1 VPRRG
6 EDLSAVGLKHKEWYM
21 MRRLGLTGIETLPML
36 GLVLAMFVWGSSFLA
51 LKIAFRG
58 YDPMV
63 AIWLRMVTA
72 TGLFACGWKS
82 LKNVVYTRGD
92 WKFLIFMALCEPC
105 MYFIFEAYAL
115 TLTSAS
121 QAGMITGILPLI
133 VALMARFFLGEVV
146 SGMTLIGFFLAIAG
160 VTWLSLG
167 GVAAPGAPRPVLGN
181 FLELM
186 AMCWGA
192 GYTICLKKMSCRYP
206 PLFLTAV
213 QSVIGS
219 VFFLFPVLLVPS
231 VHLPHTFDPLAT
243 LAIVYLGT
251 VVTLGGYGL
260 YNYGVSKLP
269 ASRATAFTNLVPVFA
284 LILGW
289 LVLGETLTVV
299 QCWGALLVMA
309 GVVVSQHFG
318 QKKKNGLQSGS

>member
-1 VPRRG
+1 MI
-6 EDLSAVGLKHKEWYM
+6 K
-21 MRRLGLTGIETLPML
+21 RLGLTGTDTLPML

-58 YDPMV
+58 YDPLM
-63 AIWLRMVTA
+63 AIWLRMVVA
-72 TGLFACGWKS
+72 TCVFACGWKS
-82 LKNVVYTRGD
+82 LKNVVYIKGD
-92 WKFLIFMALCEPC
+92 WKFLVFMALCEPC
-105 MYFIFEAYAL
+105 MYFTFEAYAL
-115 TLTSAS
+115 TQTSAS
-121 QAGMITGILPLI
+121 QAGMITAILPLI
-133 VALMARFFLGEVV
+133 VAVMARFFLGEVV
-146 SGMTLIGFFLAIAG
+146 GRMTLAGFFLAIAG
-160 VTWLSLG
+160 VIWLSLG

-192 GYTICLKKMSCRYP
+192 GYTICLKKMSRRYH

-231 VHLPHTFDPLAT
+231 VHLPKTFDPLAT

-284 LILGW
+284 LALGW
-289 LVLGETLTVV
+289 LVLGETLTAV
-299 QCWGALLVMA
+299 QCLGALMVMV
-309 GVVVSQHFG
+309 GVVVSQHLG
-318 QKKKNGLQSGS
+318 GKKRGSNSGS